1 MLIEI
6 HDIPNNQVLKSLD
19 VHIDFADPQ
28 NTTWKTEVSPNG
40 TFSLPLPPTQPP
52 QNAQNAQNLKNSGTV
67 DGDTGAGRIAEN
79 KVIIADITSDQIEG
93 TEIPKEMVDASF

>member
-1 MLIEI
+1 MIIEI

-28 NTTWKTEVSPNG
+28 NTTWKTEVSPSG
-40 TFSLPLPPTQPP
+40 TFSLPLPPTQSP
-52 QNAQNAQNLKNSGTV
+52 QNAQNLKKTETV
-67 DGDTGAGRIAEN
+67 EGDTGAGRITEN

-93 TEIPKEMVDASF
+93 TEIPKEMLDASF